1 MGKAG
6 NEGLVCAKG
15 FETRESIQRRFFKMG
30 AVVALGELLHEE
42 DLLNSEAQ
50 KRHLRRYLKSFGV
63 SSMEDVERL
72 GINGIY
78 KYSFERL
85 YR

>member
-1 MGKAG
+1 MGTVP
-6 NEGLVCAKG
+6 NDGLASANG
-15 FETRESIQRRFFKMG
+15 PETRESIQRRFFKMG

-42 DLLNSEAQ
+42 DLLGSETQ
-50 KRHLRRYLKSFGV
+50 KRNLKRYLKSFGV
-63 SSMEDVERL
+63 SSIEDVERL